1 MHKGGNLFSKW
12 PQKEDKILS
21 NRSQIFRKFEPP
33 EVAGSWGHFI

>member
-12 PQKEDKILS
+12 PQKEDKIS